1 MLSPLDTVAE
11 LLEKYGHEE
20 AARIARSLAAR
31 DEMRIEGFWQDLGAD
46 GVWGPEGSLA
56 AIELGSMQER
66 GEPDAALARDRQRFA
81 RALRAVAQDM
91 ELCGFATGSSRAW
104 CERLRECV

>member
-20 AARIARSLAAR
+20 PARIARSLAAR
-31 DEMRIEGFWQDLGAD
+31 DEMRIEGFWRDLGAD
-46 GVWGPEGSLA
+46 DVWGRDGSIA
-56 AIELGSMQER
+56 AIELGSTRER
-66 GEPDAALARDRQRFA
+66 GEPDAALSRDRQRFA

-91 ELCGFATGSSRAW
+91 ELCGFATEGSRAW
-104 CERLRECV
+104 CARLRERA